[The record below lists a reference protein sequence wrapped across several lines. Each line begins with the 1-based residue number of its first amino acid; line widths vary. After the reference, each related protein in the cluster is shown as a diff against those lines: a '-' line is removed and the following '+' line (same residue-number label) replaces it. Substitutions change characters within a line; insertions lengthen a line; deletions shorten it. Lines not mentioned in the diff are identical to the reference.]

1 MDTVTGTSPEVQI
14 KVILKDRANEAWVKI
29 EPPVPVTPTKVQQA
43 LADDGV
49 VVGLDN
55 DAILQLSAYPSDQAV
70 MVARGIPAIH
80 GEPAKLEY
88 YFRAGAQKAGQPLEM
103 SDGRVDFR
111 ELGYIENVTKG
122 QVLATK
128 VPPTLGVPGQ
138 NVLGEELPGRH
149 GKDVPLRAGQNVVL
163 SEDEMS
169 VIAMIDGQPKVDGS
183 RISVQPIIVVQG
195 DVDFS
200 TGNINFQGSVKIN
213 GNVLPGF
220 IIKATQDVEVG
231 GLMEGATIEAG
242 GKVSVKGGVRQH
254 SVITAH
260 GDVTVRFVDS
270 ESSITT
276 RANLMVVESAM
287 HSTLTAGLA
296 VKVGKKL
303 IGGTAQAGE
312 YISSEQ
318 IGASGGTHTV
328 LDVRAGRQTKVIE
341 QLQKALG
348 TLNAQLTTV
357 NQTFEAIIANPN
369 APSGA
374 FDKTKE
380 IKSQLESRL
389 DQLQAELNERMDQ
402 VGVEGAP
409 KKHPFV
415 AAKEGFHPGV
425 QIHFDHAFQHID
437 NFMLVQR
444 VAEVDGKI
452 AIQ

>member
-1 MDTVTGTSPEVQI
+1 MDTITGTPPEVQI
-14 KVILKDRANEAWVKI
+14 KVTLKERGAEAWVKI
-29 EPPVPVTPTKVQQA
+29 EPPVPVHISKIQQA
-43 LADDGV
+43 LSANGV
-49 VVGLDN
+49 VIGINN
-55 DAILQLSAYPSDQAV
+55 DVVLQLSQFPGPEPVQVAQGQPAV
-70 MVARGIPAIH
+70 H
-80 GEPAKLEY
+80 GEAAKVEY
-88 YFRAGAQKAGQPLEM
+88 YFRGGGQRAGQPLEM
-103 SDGRVDFR
+103 DDGRVDYR

-128 VPPTLGVPGQ
+128 TPPGLGIPGR
-138 NVLGEELPGRH
+138 NVLGDEIPAKNGR
-149 GKDVPLRAGQNVVL
+149 DITLRAGQNTMM

-169 VIAMIDGQPKVDGS
+169 IIALIDGQPKLDGT
-183 RISVQPIIVVQG
+183 RVSVQPIVVVSG

-220 IIKATQDVEVG
+220 TIKATQDVEIG
-231 GLMEGATIEAG
+231 GVMEGATIEAG

-254 SVITAH
+254 SVITSH

-276 RANLMVVESAM
+276 RANLMVVESSM

-296 VKVGKKL
+296 IKVGKKL

-312 YISSEQ
+312 FVSAEALGSP
-318 IGASGGTHTV
+318 GGTHTV
-328 LDVRAGRQTKVIE
+328 LDVRTGRQVKVIE
-341 QLQKALG
+341 QLQKAIA
-348 TLNAQLTTV
+348 TQNAQLHTV

-380 IKSQLESRL
+380 LRTQLEGRL
-389 DQLQAELNERMDQ
+389 DQLQAELNERTGAQGED
-402 VGVEGAP
+402 AP

-415 AAKEGFHPGV
+415 ASKDGFHPGV
-425 QIHFDHAFQHID
+425 QLHFDNCFQHID
-437 NFMLVQR
+437 TFMMAQR
-444 VAEVDGKI
+444 VSEVDGKI
-452 AIQ
+452 SIL